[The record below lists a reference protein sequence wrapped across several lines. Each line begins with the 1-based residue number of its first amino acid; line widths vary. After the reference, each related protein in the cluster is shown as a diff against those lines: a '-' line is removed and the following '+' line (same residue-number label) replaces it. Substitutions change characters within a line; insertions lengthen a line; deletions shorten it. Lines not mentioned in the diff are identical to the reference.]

1 MGKRILGIKKASDKV
16 IRCAHPEVVQ
26 KQDGR
31 FQCSKCNKYFMLD
44 EVRGMDR
51 AMLVM
56 EISKVP
62 QYQSVN

>member
-31 FQCSKCNKYFMLD
+31 FQCSKCNKYFSLD
-44 EVRGMDR
+44 DLREMDR
-51 AMLVM
+51 AMLVR
-56 EISKVP
+56 EVSWVS
-62 QYQSVN
+62 QFQSVN